1 MMQAIK
7 HIGRPSP
14 PKWYLLCDTT
24 SLSASMAFDRLRM
37 TNTEGVE
44 VGIINPSSGTGGN
57 YGIYQDSVGIYTDPS
72 IPVEQIQPFH
82 SGGGWTTLQ
91 DEHDF
96 SFDCS
101 GFQYGNGNADSAI
114 ILIRNIS
121 ENNLFWQMYANPTG
135 YSATRGKSAELIL
148 LYLDT
153 VRIGDEG
160 GDIGRIRLENQ
171 PVFPYVHAADPTTM
185 GAKEIRLEGV
195 GNTYIVAKML
205 RLAALSGKTDGTM
218 SYDTI
223 SRPDG
228 QQQAQDD
235 YDTLASRNWSI
246 TGGRPF
252 M

>member
-7 HIGRPSP
+7 HLGSLSP
-14 PKWYLLCDTT
+14 VRWYILCDTT

-44 VGIINPSSGTGGN
+44 VGIINPSSGTGG
-57 YGIYQDSVGIYTDPS
+57 GSIYQDSVGVYTDPS

-101 GFQYGNGNADSAI
+101 GFQYGNGNADTAT
-114 ILIRNIS
+114 ILIRNIN

-135 YSATRGKSAELIL
+135 YGATRGKSADLSI

-153 VRIGDEG
+153 LRIGDAG

-171 PVFPYVHAADPTTM
+171 PVFPYVHDTDPSTM
-185 GAKEIRLEGV
+185 GAKEIRLEGT
-195 GNTYIVAKML
+195 NSYTVAKML
-205 RLAALSGKTDGTM
+205 RLAVLSGKSDGTM

-223 SRPDG
+223 NRPDG

-235 YDTLASRNWSI
+235 YDTLASRNWAI